1 MTGKGIPK
9 GGRERKVSMRQRT
22 RGLSPRGM
30 LRPLTWVVGLTLL
43 TLVPKGWAQT
53 PAQFEVSK
61 YTIDAELFPSTHQL
75 NAKAKIDF
83 IPSSAVSSL
92 NFELD
97 SALKVSMVSDASG
110 QDLNFKQDGLA
121 FGVNFPSPLNG
132 GAPSS
137 ITVEYSGD
145 LETSEGSPVE
155 DLKLAYVGPEG
166 SYLLYA
172 GRWFPVSGY
181 EVNRFAAILRITV
194 PSGETVIA
202 SGTAS
207 EPQMQPGKTTYTFQY
222 DQKSFPGTVL
232 AGDYAVQPA
241 TAVGADI
248 TLYLKKGH
256 ENYAASYGD
265 TAAKILA
272 FYSLKFGPL
281 PNSHLD
287 LVEIDDGSV
296 GGYSAPGVTAIASRG
311 FSNPVNYQLL
321 AHELA
326 HQWWGCLVSPATPD
340 DAYLDN
346 GLAEYSAAMYIQD
359 AAGQNAFEQDMHEI
373 EIGAL
378 THEEAAPIHQA
389 SRLREFTPE
398 YESVVYKKGAMVFH
412 MLRWVIGDDAFFKTL
427 QDMTQQYAE
436 KSITSE
442 EFQKL
447 AEKAG
452 NQQLTY
458 FFALW
463 VDSTGVPQFKRTWD
477 VYRTANGYQV
487 VGKVQQDLD
496 IFRMPVEV
504 RVFTDA
510 PKPVDERVELV
521 GTTTDFTID
530 SKLLPRKVEVDPGSH
545 LLKYDDNT
553 KLEVEMARG
562 DELVQEQ
569 AYLEAMKQ
577 YTKVLDLNPNSS
589 LAHYRL
595 GELNFKLHNYNVA
608 TEEMRETLNGDLK
621 PKWVEVWAHLML
633 GKIFDVT
640 GQRDRALGEYQRAL
654 QTNDNSQGALD
665 QANRYIQKPY
675 TESSSQTGQGA

>member
-1 MTGKGIPK
+1 MLWAA
-9 GGRERKVSMRQRT
+9 
-22 RGLSPRGM
+22 GLAMLANVPR
-30 LRPLTWVVGLTLL
+30 
-43 TLVPKGWAQT
+43 GWAQT
-53 PAQFEVSK
+53 PAQFEVSR
-61 YTIDAELFPSTHQL
+61 YTIDAQLFPSTHML
-75 NAKAKIDF
+75 KAKAKIDF
-83 IPSSAVSSL
+83 TPQADLSSL

-97 SALKVSMVSDASG
+97 SALKVSKVSDSAG
-110 QDLNFKQDGLA
+110 QDLNFKQDGLVLEVD
-121 FGVNFPSPLNG
+121 FTTPLASG
-132 GAPSS
+132 TPSS
-137 ITVEYSGD
+137 ITADYSGD
-145 LETSEGSPVE
+145 LGTAYGSPVE
-155 DLKLAYVGPEG
+155 DLKLNYVAPEG

-181 EVNRFAAILRITV
+181 KVNRFAATMRITV
-194 PSGETVIA
+194 PSDEMVIA

-207 EPQMQPGKTTYTFQY
+207 EPQQQAGNTTYTFQY

-232 AGDYAVQPA
+232 AGQYVVQPA
-241 TAVGADI
+241 TSFGADI

-256 ENYAASYGD
+256 ENYAASYGE

-272 FYSLKFGPL
+272 FYSQKFGPL
-281 PNSHLD
+281 PNGHLD
-287 LVEIDDGSV
+287 LVEIDDGTV
-296 GGYSAPGVTAIASRG
+296 GGYSSPGLTALASRG
-311 FSNPVNYQLL
+311 FSNPVNYKLL
-321 AHELA
+321 AHEIS

-340 DAYLDN
+340 DAYLDD
-346 GLAEYSAAMYIQD
+346 GLATYSAAMYVQE
-359 AAGQNAFEQDMHEI
+359 AAGDSAFEETMHET

-389 SRLREFTPE
+389 SRLHEFTPE
-398 YESVVYKKGAMVFH
+398 YQSVVFNKGAMVFH

-427 QDMTQQYAE
+427 QAMTQQYAW
-436 KSITSE
+436 KSISTG

-452 NQQLTY
+452 NQELTY

-463 VDSTGVPQFKRTWD
+463 VDSTGVPQFKRTWA
-477 VYRTANGYQV
+477 VYRLANGGYQV

-510 PKPVDERVELV
+510 PKPVSERVELV

-530 SKLLPRKVEVDPGSH
+530 SKLLPREVEVDPGSH
-545 LLKYDDNT
+545 LLKYDDKT
-553 KLEVEMARG
+553 KFEVEMAQG

-577 YTKVLDLNPNSS
+577 YEKVLQLNRNSS

-595 GELNFKLHNYNVA
+595 GEINFKLHNYNVA
-608 TEEMRETLNGDLK
+608 TEEMREALNGNLQ

-675 TESSSQTGQGA
+675 TETSAQTGQG